1 MTDRTTSR
9 PAPPARPAMATPG
22 PSSPGATRRALLHRI
37 TDPAAPRPAAASP
50 HRDAPVGLPMVR
62 RTALALPALLG
73 VQPGARA
80 AEPPLQPQWSPA
92 QAPDEAR
99 RPGMRLTFAEEFSR
113 FVWSVDGRQGW
124 RTNFPYGRTL
134 PSNKEAQYYSD
145 ASVGTH
151 PFAVRD
157 GVLEITAAPGEN
169 RGGLPYTSGLI
180 TTQGGFAQRYG
191 YFEIRARLPR
201 GRGLWSGLWLLPA
214 DRTWPPEIDVVE
226 MLGHQ
231 PGVIYVSTHS
241 KASGR
246 REAKTVPVKVGDVS
260 DGFHSF
266 AVSWRAEEIR
276 YFLDDRQIAAL
287 PTPADMH
294 KPMFLLANLAV
305 GGPGSWPGPPDAA
318 TAFPARMLIDHI
330 RAWQFDE

>member
-1 MTDRTTSR
+1 MTDRADSR
-9 PAPPARPAMATPG
+9 PGAPPSPAPDARQPDPRHG
-22 PSSPGATRRALLHRI
+22 TRRGLLRRI
-37 TDPAAPRPAAASP
+37 TDPAAPRPAAP
-50 HRDAPVGLPMVR
+50 APGRATSIGLPLFR

-73 VQPGARA
+73 PRRYAGA
-80 AEPPLQPQWSPA
+80 AEPPLQPQWLPT
-92 QAPDEAR
+92 QAPDGAR
-99 RPGMRLTFAEEFSR
+99 RPGMRLTFAEEFDR
-113 FVWSVDGRQGW
+113 FVWSADGRRGW
-124 RTNFPYGRTL
+124 RTCFPYGRSL

-145 ASVGTH
+145 ASVGPH

-157 GVLEITAAPGEN
+157 GVLEITAAPGAN
-169 RGGLPYTSGLI
+169 PGGLPYTSGLI

-191 YFEIRARLPR
+191 YFEMRARLPR

-214 DRTWPPEIDVVE
+214 DNTWPPEIDVVE

-241 KASGR
+241 KAAGR
-246 REAKTVPVKVGDVS
+246 REARTLPVKVGDVS
-260 DGFHSF
+260 DGFHNF

-305 GGPGSWPGPPDAA
+305 GGPGSWPGPPDDA

-330 RAWQFDE
+330 RAWQFEA